1 MKTFNTELDE
11 IKIIENPIF
20 NDERGFFYE
29 SFNIKNF
36 SDLISKDIVFVQDNH
51 SKSMKNVIR
60 GLHYQIPPF
69 AQAKL
74 IKVISGTI
82 YDVAVDIRRSSP
94 TFGKWV
100 GVILSAQNRKQLWIP
115 EGFAHGFLS
124 LSNETEV
131 IYKTNNFYDPESENV
146 IFWNDKDIRINW
158 QDYNIINPIM
168 SIKDK
173 NGKPLKEA
181 KLFD

>member
-94 TFGKWV
+94 TFGKFKLLYSLYFC
-100 GVILSAQNRKQLWIP
+100 IFHHFK
-115 EGFAHGFLS
+115 FLQ
-124 LSNETEV
+124 
-131 IYKTNNFYDPESENV
+131 I
-146 IFWNDKDIRINW
+146 
-158 QDYNIINPIM
+158 
-168 SIKDK
+168 
-173 NGKPLKEA
+173 
-181 KLFD
+181 